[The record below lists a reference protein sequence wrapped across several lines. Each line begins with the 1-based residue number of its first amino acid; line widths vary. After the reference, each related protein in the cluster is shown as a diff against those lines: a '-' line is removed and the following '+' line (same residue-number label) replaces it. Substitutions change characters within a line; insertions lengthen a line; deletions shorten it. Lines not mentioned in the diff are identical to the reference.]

1 MNKTTFLL
9 NAVYDILIIAF
20 SMVLGKWQ
28 TTKNFKDYSVFDLDI
43 LCAKNKI
50 FYADCVSYL

>member
-28 TTKNFKDYSVFDLDI
+28 TTKNFKDYIVFDFDI
-43 LCAKNKI
+43 LFLKNKI
-50 FYADCVSYL
+50 FYADCVS